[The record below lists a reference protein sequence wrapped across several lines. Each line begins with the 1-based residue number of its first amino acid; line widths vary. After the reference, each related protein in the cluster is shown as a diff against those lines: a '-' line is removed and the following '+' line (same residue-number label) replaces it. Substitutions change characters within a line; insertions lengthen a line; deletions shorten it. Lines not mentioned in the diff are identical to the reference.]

1 MDLKDKNNSL
11 TRTQMD
17 KVKLSFSEMGCPS
30 EKTRQEFNNKLHFDF
45 SYKDKIEIEV
55 SNNTKSKELC
65 QTGVKL
71 VKK

>member
-1 MDLKDKNNSL
+1 MNLKNRNNSL

-17 KVKLSFSEMGCPS
+17 KVTLSFCEMGFPS
-30 EKTRQEFNNKLHFDF
+30 EKSRQEFNNKLHFDF